1 MDGSSSSTDMN
12 EEEFSKSLVIK
23 VNVGQTGFYR
33 VKYDDKLAA
42 QLRKTI
48 KENCL
53 SAADKFGV
61 FLVQKYAR
69 I

>member
-1 MDGSSSSTDMN
+1 MKKRLLKN
-12 EEEFSKSLVIK
+12 LVIK

-42 QLRKTI
+42 QLRKKM

-53 SAADKFGV
+53 SEADKFGI
-61 FLVQKYAR
+61 LDDTYALCEAP
-69 I
+69 